1 MTISEACEIIPLF
14 PTPLFFIS
22 DFITEEER
30 VKIYDSIKKV
40 NHLPHTSI
48 SGNGT
53 SSHKANVDFLD
64 REIKERIQ
72 SALDEYSDGYGCHN
86 TKIDLIWSNI
96 QMKGSLLR
104 EHTHANSLLSGALY
118 INANDGLFIHN
129 PNPYVYYTPK
139 NKFTGFNC
147 EYTRF
152 PVKNCQLLIF
162 PSWLKHGKNDLINE
176 MDDRVVVSF
185 NASLCSYGLAQWS
198 STKGTS

>member
-1 MTISEACEIIPLF
+1 MNVNCEIVPLF
-14 PTPLFFIS
+14 PTPLFVIS

-30 VKIYDSIKKV
+30 VKIYNSIKKV
-40 NHLPHTSI
+40 EHLPHQSI

-53 SSHKANVDFLD
+53 SSHKVNVDFLD

-72 SALDEYSDGYGCHN
+72 NALDEYSDGYGCYN
-86 TKIDLIWSNI
+86 TKIDVIWSNI

-104 EHTHANSLLSGALY
+104 EHTHANSLLTGALY
-118 INANDGLFIHN
+118 INANDGLFLHN

-139 NKFTGFNC
+139 NKYTAFNN
-147 EYTRF
+147 EYIRF

-185 NASLCSYGLAQWS
+185 NASSNF
-198 STKGTS
+198 